1 MRTTTIIAAAL
12 LAACAVPATAGA
24 DEIEPYYEPEAA
36 DWQAGYGD
44 ELTTV
49 DQYDAMQQATPN
61 AGALTGDEF
70 RFAGVYQYG
79 GRTEAWYSDSEL
91 YHWRTPEWWAD
102 GEGFYRDADG
112 NYVVAASDVPM
123 GSALGTSRG
132 QAVVY
137 DTGCACGVTDFYVH
151 GW

>member
-1 MRTTTIIAAAL
+1 MTTKRTMMAAIAAIAI
-12 LAACAVPATAGA
+12 AACMAPATAHAAPCGA
-24 DEIEPYYEPEAA
+24 DELMAEADYE
-36 DWQAGYGD
+36 
-44 ELTTV
+44 
-49 DQYDAMQQATPN
+49 AMQARADGT
-61 AGALTGDEF
+61 AFTGDEF
-70 RFAGVYQYG
+70 RQQGVYQYG
-79 GRTEAWYSDSEL
+79 GRTETWYSDSEL
-91 YHWRTPEWWAD
+91 YHPRTPEWWAD